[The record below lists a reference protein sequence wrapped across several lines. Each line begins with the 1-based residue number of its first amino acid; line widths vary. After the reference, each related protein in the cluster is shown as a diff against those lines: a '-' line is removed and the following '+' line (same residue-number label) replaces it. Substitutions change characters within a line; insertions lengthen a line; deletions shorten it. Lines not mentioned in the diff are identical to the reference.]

1 MRITTL
7 LFLLVFAAAAFAQTE
22 KPPIPKE
29 VEAMQNLVMD
39 QMHGP
44 VESGDAT
51 ATAESYPALKDA
63 NAAFQAMTLPE
74 AYADVATDFAK
85 AQTHMNTA
93 VAAFGAAV
101 TEGDSAAILGTMLAV
116 HESMSRVEAALNG
129 MCYELVAL
137 HDAIAPIQHRALPDE
152 NWDAIKA
159 ALPDLKSRIDALRT
173 AELPAKHAG
182 VKEELMLQ
190 VDGLDTA
197 WAELKAACDQD
208 NPKAIATAFGKVHDH
223 FHSCI
228 ELF

>member
-1 MRITTL
+1 
-7 LFLLVFAAAAFAQTE
+7 
-22 KPPIPKE
+22 
-29 VEAMQNLVMD
+29 
-39 QMHGP
+39 
-44 VESGDAT
+44 
-51 ATAESYPALKDA
+51 
-63 NAAFQAMTLPE
+63 
-74 AYADVATDFAK
+74 
-85 AQTHMNTA
+85 
-93 VAAFGAAV
+93 
-101 TEGDSAAILGTMLAV
+101 
-116 HESMSRVEAALNG
+116 MSRVEAALNG